1 MCSFLRRRREDQI
14 EEFQFFIS
22 HSCGNN
28 RSEVSGS
35 AGWALIRCAV
45 TATEICAACS
55 GVFSVLCSV
64 WEGTG
69 AWGDVRAQ
77 EEQIWMFPEEI
88 LGMGALMA
96 VQRATV
102 SGRGEVQVRR
112 IYPGTRV
119 SVPAVFAYF
128 SATLLYWHP
137 GNPEKPLCGCKGK
150 KSIWASALLETKL
163 ALTRKCADWDFH
175 SERAYNTG

>member
-1 MCSFLRRRREDQI
+1 MKCLVLLAG
-14 EEFQFFIS
+14 
-22 HSCGNN
+22 HW
-28 RSEVSGS
+28 SGAQS
-35 AGWALIRCAV
+35 QRQKFVQHAQGC
-45 TATEICAACS
+45 
-55 GVFSVLCSV
+55 FLCSAQSGKAQ
-64 WEGTG
+64 EL
-69 AWGDVRAQ
+69 WGDVRAQ

-88 LGMGALMA
+88 LGKGALMA

-102 SGRGEVQVRR
+102 SSRGEVQVRR
-112 IYPGTRV
+112 IYPGTRI

-137 GNPEKPLCGCKGK
+137 GNPEKPLYGCKGK

-163 ALTRKCADWDFH
+163 ALVRKCADWDFH